1 MGNNRELTLLTLRN
15 YEPATIQA
23 ITVFE
28 LDQCH
33 GYSARLWEDQVY
45 NDTETQLTLGRN
57 IRSVMVPEGTDWQV
71 DLYSTK
77 DFVEQEVLAFS
88 TL

>member
-1 MGNNRELTLLTLRN
+1 MILRN
-15 YEPATIQA
+15 YEPTTIQA

-33 GYSARLWEDQVY
+33 GYSAVLWEDQDY
-45 NDTETQLTLGRN
+45 FNTEIQLTLGRN

>member
-1 MGNNRELTLLTLRN
+1 MILRN
-15 YEPATIQA
+15 YEPTTIQA

-33 GYSARLWEDQVY
+33 GYSAVLWEDQVY
-45 NDTETQLTLGRN
+45 DDTKNQLTLGKN

-71 DLYSTK
+71 DLYSMK
-77 DFVEQEVLAFS
+77 NFKEREVFGSS